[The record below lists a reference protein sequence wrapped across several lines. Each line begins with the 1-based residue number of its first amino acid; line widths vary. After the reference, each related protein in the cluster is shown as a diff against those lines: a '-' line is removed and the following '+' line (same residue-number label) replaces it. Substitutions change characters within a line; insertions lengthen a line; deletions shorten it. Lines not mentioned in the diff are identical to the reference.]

1 MPPEYSNENQD
12 VLNLLGDDAFTRLC
26 MVFGG
31 TRLYIADSERSRQR
45 LTVIIGETLTEKM
58 ITQYKGQSLNFPRLS
73 TLEIEKRKQAI
84 IADHQ
89 NGMSNRDLA
98 MKYEMTE
105 RHIRNIVSSHNNKT
119 DADTTKDTEPQK
131 QFILPRSRL
140 RH

>member
-1 MPPEYSNENQD
+1 MPPEYSHENQD

-45 LTVIIGETLTEKM
+45 LTVIVGEASAEKV
-58 ITQYKGQSLNFPRLS
+58 ISQYKGQSLNLPRLS

-98 MKYEMTE
+98 MKYEMTD
-105 RHIRNIVSSHNNKT
+105 RHIRNIVSSHNNET
-119 DADTTKDTEPQK
+119 DLT
-131 QFILPRSRL
+131 
-140 RH
+140 

>member
-1 MPPEYSNENQD
+1 
-12 VLNLLGDDAFTRLC
+12 

-45 LTVIIGETLTEKM
+45 LAVIIGETLAEKM
-58 ITQYKGQSLNFPRLS
+58 IAQYKGQSLNLPRLS

-84 IADHQ
+84 LADHQ

-105 RHIRNIVSSHNNKT
+105 RHIRSIVSSHNNKT
-119 DADTTKDTEPQK
+119 DADTTEDTEPQK